1 MASFK
6 FISLLTTRALDSLP
20 LPLLVIIFVA
30 CLILLHYPASPTPS
44 LLPLYTP
51 PPSLS
56 SSPSLFEKGT
66 RLSSFFFSFPPSYSG
81 PSHYHSR
88 GKIDHPF
95 SFPRSLPAG
104 SPSFPHTSPPAS
116 SSSSQLSY
124 SHSRLPLV
132 FSFPL
137 GEKTTPSWI
146 NINAG
151 AGQYGQHAQLE
162 TTKPNATRGKK
173 RHGGYGGQGRRK
185 RGSKSLALK
194 EWKLELGVVCE
205 EAEAEADDVND
216 AEDDVDVEVK
226 AGGGFPMETER
237 RVIEV

>member
-30 CLILLHYPASPTPS
+30 CLVLLHYPASPTPS

-56 SSPSLFEKGT
+56 SSPSLLEKGT
-66 RLSSFFFSFPPSYSG
+66 RLSSFFFSFPPSYSSL
-81 PSHYHSR
+81 SHNYAR

-95 SFPRSLPAG
+95 PFPRSLPAG
-104 SPSFPHTSPPAS
+104 SPSFPHTSLPAS

-137 GEKTTPSWI
+137 GDKTTPSWI
-146 NINAG
+146 N
-151 AGQYGQHAQLE
+151 AGQYRQHAQLE
-162 TTKPNATRGKK
+162 TTTTKPNTRGKK
-173 RHGGYGGQGRRK
+173 HHGGYGGQGRRK

-205 EAEAEADDVND
+205 EAEAEADVND
-216 AEDDVDVEVK
+216 VEGEGEGEVK
-226 AGGGFPMETER
+226 AGGGFPREAER
-237 RVIEV
+237 RIIEV